1 MPCGLNTDDRGMW
14 DSNLT
19 DEYYAA
25 ATRPV
30 TYGYPRRNWGLTF
43 PAAP

>member
-1 MPCGLNTDDRGMW
+1 LNTDDRGMW

-19 DEYYAA
+19 GEYYAA

-30 TYGYPRRNWGLTF
+30 TYRLP
-43 PAAP
+43 PP